1 MYMIEHIISIIKN
14 VTTVLGNHYK
24 ESIYQS
30 ALMVDFNNNNYV
42 VQSEVVL
49 PIKYQNVTVGYE
61 RADIVIYQNFEPSL
75 VLELKSQNSRLGSKE
90 IGQIRRYM
98 NNLNCEKGILVNFYE
113 TLEIVEVGK
122 TSHKKI

>member
-61 RADIVIYQNFEPSL
+61 RADIVIYENFEPSL

>member
-1 MYMIEHIISIIKN
+1 MYMIENIISIIKN
-14 VTTVLGNHYK
+14 VSTVLGNHYK

-30 ALMVDFNNNNYV
+30 ALMVDFNNNNYI

-61 RADIVIYQNFEPSL
+61 RADIVIYQNFDPSL

-113 TLEIVEVGK
+113 TLEIIEVDK
-122 TSHKKI
+122 TIHRKI

>member
-1 MYMIEHIISIIKN
+1 MIEHIISIIKN

-30 ALMVDFNNNNYV
+30 ALMVDFNNNNYI

-113 TLEIVEVGK
+113 TLEIIEVDK
-122 TSHKKI
+122 TSHRKI

>member
-1 MYMIEHIISIIKN
+1 MIENIISIIKN
-14 VTTVLGNHYK
+14 VSTVLGNHYK
-24 ESIYQS
+24 ESIYQA
-30 ALMVDFNNNNYV
+30 ALMVDFNNNNYI

-61 RADIVIYQNFEPSL
+61 RADIVIYKNFEPSL

-90 IGQIRRYM
+90 IGQIRRYI

-113 TLEIVEVGK
+113 TLEIIEVDK
-122 TSHKKI
+122 TSHRKI